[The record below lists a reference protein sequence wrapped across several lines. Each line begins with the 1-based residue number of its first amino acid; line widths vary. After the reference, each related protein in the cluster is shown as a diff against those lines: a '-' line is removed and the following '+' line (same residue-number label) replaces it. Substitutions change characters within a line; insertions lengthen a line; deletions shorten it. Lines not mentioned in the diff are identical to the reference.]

1 MMLAL
6 DLTCLLRVAD
16 RWEYTDGTRGSLLL
30 FAPLTG
36 DWTVALRRG
45 DEPEP
50 FSFLCHLS

>member
-1 MMLAL
+1 M
-6 DLTCLLRVAD
+6 LLRVAD

-45 DEPEP
+45 GDEPEP